1 MYVHGLNQFP
11 QKVEPSE
18 TITWLDYLVL
28 SNPQGVMKVL
38 AKNGYT
44 GYLSPQDQ
52 DEMVEACFEFINS
65 HGDQAVVDL
74 LKEHPLYDVI
84 AGTAMEETKV
94 VVPFK
99 NASGEQSDI
108 ITTIRTINYKALA
121 ENVLVIIGALFL
133 AGKLWGLLTKTD

>member
-11 QKVEPSE
+11 EKVEPSE

-38 AKNGYT
+38 AKNGFT
-44 GYLSPQDQ
+44 GYLAPQDQ
-52 DEMVEACFEFINS
+52 DEMVEACLEFINS
-65 HGDQAVVDL
+65 HGDQAVIDL

-84 AGTAMEETKV
+84 AGAAIEETKV

-99 NASGEQSDI
+99 NASGTQTDI
-108 ITTIRTINYKALA
+108 ITTIRTINYKTLA
-121 ENVLVIIGALFL
+121 ENVLVIIGAIFL
-133 AGKLWGLLTKTD
+133 AGKLWGFFTKTD